1 MSRTCKTC
9 KYYDPANM
17 LARCILCRPEMKD
30 WEPKDRNQAELCE
43 SCRHEEKSAYREPC
57 LSCGIA
63 WPGSNSHWEPKE
75 EKMVENCHSCKH
87 EDERSYEFP
96 CKDCKW
102 EPKEDDMENENT
114 TTKID
119 TDAKMKELEEK
130 VEEQE
135 RLIRELERMNTQ
147 KDGEIRGLK
156 FAIRCNGVSGG
167 EV

>member
-1 MSRTCKTC
+1 
-9 KYYDPANM
+9 
-17 LARCILCRPEMKD
+17 MKD
-30 WEPKDRNQAELCE
+30 WEPKDRNQTAHCE
-43 SCRHEEKSAYREPC
+43 SCRYEEKSVYSEPC

-63 WPGSNSHWEPKE
+63 WPGSSSHWEPKE
-75 EKMVENCHSCKH
+75 KTVKRYCENCKH
-87 EDERSYEFP
+87 EDVPLSEYPCYECNSERS
-96 CKDCKW
+96 KW
-102 EPKEDDMENENT
+102 EPIAETKEEDMENENKNA

-119 TDAKMKELEEK
+119 TEAKLKELEEK

-156 FAIRCNGVSGG
+156 FALRCNGVSGG